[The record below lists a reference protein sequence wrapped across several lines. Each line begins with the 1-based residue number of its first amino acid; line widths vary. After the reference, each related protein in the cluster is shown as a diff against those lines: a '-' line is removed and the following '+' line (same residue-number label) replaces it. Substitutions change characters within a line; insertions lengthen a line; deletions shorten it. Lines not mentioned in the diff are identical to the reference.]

1 MDGQVFVHYDSNSQ
15 KLQPRVSWMEKYVGK
30 EDPQYW
36 VRQTQI
42 SRGDEEWFREN
53 LETLRNRYNQ
63 SEGLHTIQLMH
74 GCELQGNGSQRGF
87 LQYGYKGR
95 TFINFDKETLTWVA
109 PNPLAQISKRK
120 LDADAG
126 YNQYFKSY
134 LEKECIDWM
143 WKYLSYGNETLL
155 RTGEHLNPGWT
166 FLLYGRISLTH
177 SASLGPLSGACL
189 SWWESS
195 SSPSSPSCRTR
206 EALFVLEGLRV
217 NSGVPFLQAPRDVAV
232 RARQRWRMGWRHIC
246 RLDSFYPGRC
256 VPPGARGGEVWLEET
271 FHGFLAP
278 SGGWDLPLLAQHPDA
293 TPKRGASYQGPWST
307 TACRPLAWPWKV
319 GAAAGTDHE
328 MTGDGNYRI
337 PSQNW
342 LILMKCPQILS

>member
-1 MDGQVFVHYDSNSQ
+1 MLLFSDSSHSLKYFYTSISEPSQGQPHFVIVGYMDGQVFVHYDSNSQ

-155 RTGEHLNPGWT
+155 RTGWGDP
-166 FLLYGRISLTH
+166 H
-177 SASLGPLSGACL
+177 SF
-189 SWWESS
+189 
-195 SSPSSPSCRTR
+195 CR
-206 EALFVLEGLRV
+206 
-217 NSGVPFLQAPRDVAV
+217 
-232 RARQRWRMGWRHIC
+232 
-246 RLDSFYPGRC
+246 SF
-256 VPPGARGGEVWLEET
+256 
-271 FHGFLAP
+271 
-278 SGGWDLPLLAQHPDA
+278 S
-293 TPKRGASYQGPWST
+293 
-307 TACRPLAWPWKV
+307 
-319 GAAAGTDHE
+319 
-328 MTGDGNYRI
+328 
-337 PSQNW
+337 
-342 LILMKCPQILS
+342 